1 MPRSVAEVRLD
12 DSAVYRY
19 VLFLEGEPDAYT
31 DDESG
36 GIIGTGLN
44 SWIGNSETAAG
55 AAGGNEVLGTRR
67 VRGGLIPPQ
76 DVTFAIEPK
85 TGELQPA
92 PASFQILD
100 IDDTLSY
107 LFASEGKDY
116 LQLGQRVPPTT
127 TALGTSV
134 TLYDGIATTNPRGQ
148 YIGIERIGPSG
159 QRRFC
164 PALPYTL
171 VGFDHAVGEQL
182 PAVQISAEPIDFAGR
197 MVTLYRIY
205 KVRPELDDSD
215 PTAWGTWLDAEEAGD
230 RVWWGVM
237 RDAGNVGGNHVW
249 SIDCHG
255 PDAFT
260 RRTLG
265 TRSNPGWMR
274 ITADL
279 ELTDAERY
287 VSIGF
292 MSQAPSGTQEHFQ
305 GNAFDAYQIT
315 VSDVRSQI
323 CADIH
328 GWIQDTLDGTGAA
341 NNTYTSEDLFD
352 DWQDSGGDLFSPTAG
367 VQEDGTFYISRIP
380 MLGDGSNPTQQFG
393 IMCIAM
399 HERAWRRIGWE
410 PERQHQDG
418 VAWGDLTRCRF
429 RKLEVGDYNFELGI
443 NIPTDGYW
451 LAYFNTVT
459 PGATVWEVEYYAN
472 SGGGPR
478 LWEPMHIASV
488 FVLDN
493 HANQV
498 VRLIGK
504 GPSDVYIEG
513 QPSAGI
519 ESSDN
524 EIDGTPVELGRTF
537 VLRGE
542 YITKLSTDEE
552 TGETTIDET
561 ETAYF
566 PVKGEWI
573 QGTLYGEVSEGGG
586 IIPALYLSYFEAPRA
601 WGFHNEF
608 ITGSHTGKLKEP
620 WAGKVEGK
628 GVIEIAPLH
637 AYHYKRYTKPFEE
650 APSVW
655 LQVMLSTGS
664 AEGFDAAHD
673 AGGVFTG
680 GENQPVE
687 PGLTFMDCELADMG
701 LGVPYQIVAA
711 PSEIYAA
718 FDTVPGG
725 SEGPLNR
732 VRYGYI
738 GPYQSRE
745 VLESLMRPRL
755 LCWSLRDKEFGVFR
769 LGPVSAEDADVEILE
784 DDLYGDPLDPT
795 SVIPQQTL
803 RATGQ
808 LDRVDLQYRTNPA
821 DGKPALSA
829 SYPALDPGAR
839 TRTGELVEQV
849 TEHGLCPPWFGSGQ
863 EDVTGV
869 EPWGELFRTLWARDA
884 AAFFAK
890 RHYMLE
896 LTVSRP
902 KGQDLMPGTSVAIT
916 NPWPV
921 NPRGGRGITSA
932 TGRVLAATHNLRDC
946 SARIQCIVF
955 AGQPVVHYSPAVL
968 VGSVVST
975 TVTWYDY
982 TDVDADGRG
991 FVEPDWSL
999 TGGEMQVDMYQR
1011 TGLTWSLAF
1020 SAGVVS
1026 VDLATRTA
1034 VLDAAPGSSILRD
1047 KDTWMVAR
1055 SWSDQNANE
1064 WPRALYGVQADTDQT
1079 VGDGTTKAP
1088 AFVV

>member
-1 MPRSVAEVRLD
+1 MPRSVSEVRLD
-12 DSAVYRY
+12 DVAVYRY
-19 VLFLEGEPDAYT
+19 VLFVEGEPDAYT

-36 GIIGTGLN
+36 GLIGTGLN

-67 VRGGLIPPQ
+67 VRGGLIVPQ
-76 DVTFAIEPK
+76 EVSFAIEPK

-100 IDDTLSY
+100 VDDTLSY

-116 LQLGQRVPPTT
+116 VQLGERIAPGT

-134 TLYDGIATTNPRGQ
+134 TLYDGVATTNPRGQ

-171 VGFDHAVGEQL
+171 VGFDHAVGASL
-182 PAVQISAEPIDFAGR
+182 PAVQISGDPIDFAGR

-215 PTAWGTWLDAEEAGD
+215 PTAWALWSDAEDAGD
-230 RVWWGVM
+230 RVWWGVL
-237 RDAGNVGGNHVW
+237 RDAGNVGGNNIW

-255 PDAFT
+255 PDALT
-260 RRTLG
+260 RKTLG
-265 TRSNPGWMR
+265 TRSNPGWMQ
-274 ITADL
+274 ISADL
-279 ELTDAERY
+279 ELTDDERY

-292 MSQAPSGTQEHFQ
+292 MSQTFGGNQFHYQ
-305 GNAFDAYQIT
+305 GSAFSHQIT
-315 VSDVRSQI
+315 VADVRSQI
-323 CADIH
+323 CADIN
-328 GWIQDTLDGTGAA
+328 GWIEDAMDGTSV
-341 NNTYTSEDLFD
+341 NTYATEDLFE
-352 DWQDSGGDLFSPTAG
+352 DWEVGAGEVMEPDAG
-367 VQEDGTFYISRIP
+367 VQDDGTFHIRRVP
-380 MLGDGSNPTQQFG
+380 MNTYPGSGLQFG

-410 PERQHQDG
+410 PERQHLDG
-418 VAWGDLTRCRF
+418 VAWEDLTRCRF
-429 RKLEVGDYNFELGI
+429 RKLEVGAYVFELGA
-443 NIPTDGYW
+443 NVPAAGYW
-451 LAYFNTVT
+451 MAYFNTVT
-459 PGATVWEVEYYAN
+459 PGASIWDSEYYAN

-478 LWEPMHIASV
+478 LWEPMHTASV

-504 GPSDVYIEG
+504 GPADVYIEG
-513 QPSAGI
+513 QPTAGI
-519 ESSDN
+519 ESDDN
-524 EIDGTPVELGRTF
+524 EIDSNPVEMGRWF
-537 VLRGE
+537 VLKGE
-542 YITKLSTDEE
+542 YITKMSPAEDGQPAEV
-552 TGETTIDET
+552 DET

-566 PVKGEWI
+566 VAKGEWI
-573 QGTLYGEVSEGGG
+573 EGTRYGELSEGDGVV
-586 IIPALYLSYFEAPRA
+586 PALYLSYFEAPRA

-608 ITGSHTGKLKEP
+608 ISNSHTGKLKAP
-620 WAGKVEGK
+620 WAGKVEGQ
-628 GVIEIAPLH
+628 GIIEITPLH
-637 AYHYKRYTKPFEE
+637 AYHYERYTKPFEV

-655 LQVMLSTGS
+655 LNVMLSTGS
-664 AEGFDAAHD
+664 AEGYDAAHD
-673 AGGVFTG
+673 AGGTFAG
-680 GENQPVE
+680 GENQPVS

-701 LGVPYQIVAA
+701 CGVPYQIVQT

-718 FDTVPGG
+718 FDTVNGG
-725 SEGPLNR
+725 AEGALNR

-755 LCWSLRDKEFGVFR
+755 LCWSLHGKSFGVFK
-769 LGPVSAEDADVEILE
+769 LGPVSAEDADIEILE

-795 SVIPQQTL
+795 TVIPVQAL

-808 LDRVDLQYRTNPA
+808 LDRVDLAYRMNPA
-821 DGKPALSA
+821 EGKTELAA
-829 SYPALDPGAR
+829 KFPALDPGAR
-839 TRTGELVEQV
+839 ARTGELVESV

-863 EDVTGV
+863 ADVTGV
-869 EPWGELFRTLWARDA
+869 EPWGELFRTLWAKDA

-890 RHYMLE
+890 RHYTLE

-902 KGQDLMPGTSVAIT
+902 KGQDAMPGTSVAIT

-946 SARIQCIVF
+946 SARLQCIVF

-968 VGSVVST
+968 IGQVVGTS
-975 TVTWYDY
+975 VTWYDY

-991 FVEPDWSL
+991 FVEPDWSD
-999 TGGEMQVDMYQR
+999 TGGEMQVDLYQR
-1011 TGLTWSLAF
+1011 TGLTWAVAF

-1034 VLDAAPGSSILRD
+1034 VLDAAPGSAILRD

-1079 VGDGTTKAP
+1079 VGDGSTKAP
-1088 AFVV
+1088 EFVV